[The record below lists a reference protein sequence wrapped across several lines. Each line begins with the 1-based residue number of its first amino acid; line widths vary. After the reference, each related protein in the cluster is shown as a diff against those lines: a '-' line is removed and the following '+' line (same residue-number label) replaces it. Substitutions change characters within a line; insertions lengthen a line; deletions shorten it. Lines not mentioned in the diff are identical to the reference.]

1 MQQRRRAAQLAEHP
15 DSAVDRVTVDKRA
28 CGYPGARAGELP
40 SLVLPAA
47 ADSDPA

>member
-1 MQQRRRAAQLAEHP
+1 MQQRRRAAQLAERP

-28 CGYPGARAGELP
+28 CGYPSARAGELP